1 MGAEH
6 RRPIVYSTL
15 LTTPPTL
22 TRWEQSIVDLRAQLE
37 ILPGDLLLAAAFVSH
52 SAEPS
57 PLPLPLHRHRSPLT
71 AHLSPFPLPLTLTRF
86 APAMALSLKARLVH
100 VEEQARTTSK

>member
-15 LTTPPTL
+15 LTTAPTL

-37 ILPGDLLLAAAFVSH
+37 ILPGDLLLAAAFVS
-52 SAEPS
+52 
-57 PLPLPLHRHRSPLT
+57 LLGRT
-71 AHLSPFPLPLTLTRF
+71 LTLTLTLT
-86 APAMALSLKARLVH
+86 PH
-100 VEEQARTTSK
+100 P